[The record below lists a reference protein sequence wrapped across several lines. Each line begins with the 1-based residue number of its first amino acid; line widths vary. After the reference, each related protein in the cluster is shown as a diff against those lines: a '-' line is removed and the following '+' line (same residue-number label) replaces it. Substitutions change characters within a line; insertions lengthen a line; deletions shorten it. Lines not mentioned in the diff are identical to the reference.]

1 MSFIVFVRQPK
12 NINSSE
18 KVRFV
23 QYHCTSLTFSEEF
36 ICLSCCNL
44 SVFNSLQNYVK
55 PGTDRITDWSSHI
68 PDHKKYRH
76 KIYHFS
82 NNKFIFVGRM
92 RCNSLAWNYLSC
104 VLGVDL
110 KHFVNMFSQ
119 FKFSDC
125 SFHLVSAVG
134 MAQT

>member
-23 QYHCTSLTFSEEF
+23 QWVQF
-36 ICLSCCNL
+36 NL
-44 SVFNSLQNYVK
+44 SVFSSLQNYVK
-55 PGTDRITDWSSHI
+55 SGTDRITDRSSHI
-68 PDHKKYRH
+68 PDHKKYTH

-92 RCNSLAWNYLSC
+92 RCNSLAWNYLRC

-110 KHFVNMFSQ
+110 KHFLNMFSQ